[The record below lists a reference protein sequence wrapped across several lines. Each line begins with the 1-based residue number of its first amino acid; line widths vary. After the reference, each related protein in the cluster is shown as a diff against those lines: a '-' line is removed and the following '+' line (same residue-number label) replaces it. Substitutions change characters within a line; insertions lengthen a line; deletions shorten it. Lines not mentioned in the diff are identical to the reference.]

1 MFICLPFLTFFSFYT
16 SRILEIKIFV
26 MRAKNLQVHLLNL
39 MSKISTV
46 NVRKEAP
53 TACEYNYSSFNCKI

>member
-1 MFICLPFLTFFSFYT
+1 MLTF
-16 SRILEIKIFV
+16 LNIFFLYFPHFGN
-26 MRAKNLQVHLLNL
+26 KDICDESKKPHVHLLNL